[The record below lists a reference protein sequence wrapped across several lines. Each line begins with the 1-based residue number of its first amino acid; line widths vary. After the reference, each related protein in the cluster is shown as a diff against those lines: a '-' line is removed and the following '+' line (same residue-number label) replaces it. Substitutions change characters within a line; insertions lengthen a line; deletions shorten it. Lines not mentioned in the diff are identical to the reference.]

1 MTQVINNTE
10 MIFDVSA
17 YKKDF
22 PIFTK
27 KIYGK
32 PLVYL
37 DNAATTH
44 KPKAVMDKIIH
55 FYTYNNSNI
64 HRGVYKL
71 CQMATDEFED
81 ARKTVHNFINSTS
94 TNEIIFTSGA
104 TDAINLVA
112 HSYGKEFISEGDEI
126 IISEMEHHA
135 NIVPWQM
142 LCEEKGCKLRVIP
155 INDDT
160 DLDYNAFLDLLSNKT
175 KFLALTHVSNS
186 LGTVNNIKKYI
197 DKAHE
202 FGIHV
207 LIDASQSIQHMQV
220 DVQQIDAD
228 FLVFSGHKL
237 YAPTGIGV
245 LYGKKELLE
254 QMPPYRTGGD
264 MIDTVT
270 FEKTTFAGLPNKFE
284 AGTPNIAGAIGLAAA
299 INYISRIGME
309 YINSYESGLLNY
321 ALDKLSMID
330 EVTVYGSPNERTS
343 VILFNVK
350 GVHSHDLSTMLDLK
364 GVAIRSGQHCTEPLM
379 ERLGVKTTARASL
392 SFYNTKEDINIF
404 VDSLRKVVKLINK
417 I

>member
-10 MIFDVSA
+10 KIFDVSA

-94 TNEIIFTSGA
+94 TDEIIFTSGA

-160 DLDYNAFLDLLSNKT
+160 DLDYIAFLDLLSNKT

-186 LGTVNNIKKYI
+186 LGTVNNIKKFI

-220 DVQQIDAD
+220 DVQQLDVD

-245 LYGKKELLE
+245 LYGKKQLLE

-264 MIDTVT
+264 MIDSVT
-270 FEKTTFAGLPNKFE
+270 FEKTTFAGLPNRFE

-299 INYISRIGME
+299 IKYISRIGME
-309 YINSYESGLLNY
+309 YINSYETGLLNY
-321 ALDKLSMID
+321 ALDKLSMLD
-330 EVTVYGSPNERTS
+330 EVTVYGSPKERTS

-379 ERLGVKTTARASL
+379 ERLGVKTTARASI

-404 VDSLRKVVKLINK
+404 VESLRKVVKLIK
-417 I
+417 KL